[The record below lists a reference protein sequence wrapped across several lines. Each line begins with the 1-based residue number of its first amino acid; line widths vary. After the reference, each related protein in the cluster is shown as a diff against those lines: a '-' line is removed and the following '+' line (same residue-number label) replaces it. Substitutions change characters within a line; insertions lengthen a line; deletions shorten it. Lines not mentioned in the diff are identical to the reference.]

1 MIGSG
6 VRHYRSARLYTYTGT
21 EKKRP
26 GAATNLNLFLKEL
39 ESRAQSAQIGPGGS
53 VAVVN
58 TVPFRPARIPAGRQ
72 GPKQGRP
79 SAPAAGKPPWGTGY

>member
-6 VRHYRSARLYTYTGT
+6 VRHCLSARLYTYTQAGT

-26 GAATNLNLFLKEL
+26 GAATNLKKL
-39 ESRAQSAQIGPGGS
+39 ESRAQSAQIGGS

-79 SAPAAGKPPWGTGY
+79 SAPGSGEAAVGHWH